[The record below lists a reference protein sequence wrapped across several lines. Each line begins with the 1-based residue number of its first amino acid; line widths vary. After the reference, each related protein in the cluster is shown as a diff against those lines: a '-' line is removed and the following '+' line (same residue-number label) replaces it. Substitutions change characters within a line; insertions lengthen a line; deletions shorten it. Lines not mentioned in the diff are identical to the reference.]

1 MRAEYIGG
9 RIVGRTHAS
18 GPMSKLLWDDGKQG
32 RISSINLGKVKRANG
47 MHRVDVATLY
57 SKQKGP
63 GKEQS

>member
-47 MHRVDVATLY
+47 IHRGNVGYV
-57 SKQKGP
+57 
-63 GKEQS
+63 